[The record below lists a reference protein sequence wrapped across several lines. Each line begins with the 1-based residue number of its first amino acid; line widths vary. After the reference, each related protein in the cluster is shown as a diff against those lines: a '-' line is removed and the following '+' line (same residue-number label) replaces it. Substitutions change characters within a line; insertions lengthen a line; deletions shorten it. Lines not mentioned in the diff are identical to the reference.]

1 MIKVVSCGC
10 YFDLMLQM
18 KNVSLQI
25 FYGGVSGCIN
35 LIHEI
40 TSMRERLK
48 RSCTDFVSIDND
60 SIIFVCF
67 NCLKDQ
73 IFITDQKRFIDS
85 LLEMECFN
93 SKIKAHHIA
102 SMPCLSTVSTPCLPT
117 LWLYMKFVMGVWL
130 NVANISCVT
139 IFICCF

>member
-73 IFITDQKRFIDS
+73 IFITDQNYFLK
-85 LLEMECFN
+85 LLLKSKTIVDNLCQHVKLYEIFN
-93 SKIKAHHIA
+93 NIWVKI
-102 SMPCLSTVSTPCLPT
+102 
-117 LWLYMKFVMGVWL
+117 Y
-130 NVANISCVT
+130 NNN
-139 IFICCF
+139 